1 MLQKIQ
7 NRNYWIKP
15 KVIGGFLLIII
26 FSVTA
31 IVMTYQAVSDL
42 KTTRQGLGLPGQKI
56 TVLNRL
62 LASIYTE
69 DSDFR
74 MYVLTSNDDYL
85 KTYNNNHQKVTA
97 AIKSLQK
104 LAYSNQ
110 SQLNSIKKI
119 EKLLQNKREIE
130 GEILQMRQSINTS
143 IFYDRAMQR
152 IARAGSETQRY
163 HEVYKQK
170 TVTQVRRDTVIY
182 KKVDNESMAARIKR
196 FFLGPERIDTIA
208 TDTLV
213 EFTYDTIPH
222 ITYISDSIIQRLL
235 LILDNIRNDQQNQLR
250 LIDEKE
256 KELLNRNRAILNQVQ
271 LIVTSIEK
279 QEQAEAVSQAL
290 SVQEVLTKNL
300 LIIFLLGTITFIVLV
315 ILIAIIM
322 RDISRN
328 STYNAQ
334 LIEAKQYAENLLRL
348 KEQFLANMSHEI
360 RSPLSAIVGV
370 SRQLSKTELNGKQK
384 EYVDVLNS
392 SSNHLMAVIN
402 DILDYSKLATGKL
415 RLESREF
422 SPREVVND
430 TVKLFE
436 ARANEKGLQILSNI
450 DQSLP
455 HIVVGD
461 DFRLRQVLINLLSNA
476 IKFTEQ
482 GSIIVS
488 GAVVRKTDDSVKIQ
502 FTVADTGIGIS
513 PEMQSQVFEEFTQA
527 DGGIS
532 RKFGGTG
539 LGLTIVKKLVEL
551 QGGEISLTSEPNE
564 GTIIRVVIPYSIKE
578 TRTANVDQETHYR
591 IKAGTSILIIDDD
604 EVNRLIVTE
613 IAKNVG
619 LEVDAISDAKN
630 LTDQLKAK
638 KYDAVITDIQMP
650 EVSGYEVV
658 QLIENAGYSIPV
670 FAITANDMIDNPEHF
685 SSLGFSGYLIK
696 PFTEADLIRLL
707 GPVIGA
713 TGVVTG
719 DKRERA
725 DTYNKFDIEEIYRFT
740 GGNKESVKLI
750 LESLLENTRKN
761 VEELNQLIK
770 SKNLTKASA
779 VAHKMKSAFNQFR
792 VYDIASI
799 LQRIETLPPDK
810 HKAATLYMDRL
821 NRRVKSFT
829 VELQEQI
836 DNLLN

>member
-1 MLQKIQ
+1 MLQRMQ

-62 LASIYTE
+62 LASIYAE

-74 MYVLTSNDDYL
+74 MYVLTSNDYYL
-85 KTYNNNHQKVTA
+85 KTYNNNHQKVIA

-119 EKLLQNKREIE
+119 QKLLKNKREIE
-130 GEILQMRQSINTS
+130 SEILQMRQSNNS
-143 IFYDRAMQR
+143 NIFYDKAMQQ
-152 IARAGSETQRY
+152 ISRAGSETQRY

-182 KKVDNESMAARIKR
+182 KKVSNESLAARIKR
-196 FFLGPERIDTIA
+196 FFLGAEKIDTIT

-213 EFTYDTIPH
+213 EFSYDTIPNV
-222 ITYISDSIIQRLL
+222 TYISDSIIQKLV
-235 LILDNIRNDQQNQLR
+235 LILNNIRNDQQNQLR

-256 KELLNRNRAILNQVQ
+256 KELLNRNRAILYQVQ
-271 LIVTSIEK
+271 LIVKSIEK
-279 QEQAEAVSQAL
+279 QEQAEAVSKEL
-290 SVQEVLTKNL
+290 FVQEVLTKNL
-300 LIIFLLGTITFIVLV
+300 LKIFLLGTFTFIVLV
-315 ILIAIIM
+315 ILLAIIM
-322 RDISRN
+322 RDISLN
-328 STYNAQ
+328 NTLNTH

-384 EYVDVLNS
+384 EYVDVLINS
-392 SSNHLMAVIN
+392 SDHLMAVIN
-402 DILDYSKLATGKL
+402 DILDYSKLAAGKL

-422 SPREVVND
+422 SPRKVVND
-430 TVKLFE
+430 AVKLFE
-436 ARANEKGLQILSNI
+436 VKAGEKGLQIHSNI
-450 DQSLP
+450 DQALP
-455 HIVVGD
+455 ERVIGD

-488 GAVVRKTDDSVKIQ
+488 GTVLRKTDDSVKIQ

-513 PEMQSQVFEEFTQA
+513 HEMQSQVFEEFTQA
-527 DGGIS
+527 DSGVS
-532 RKFGGTG
+532 RRFGGTG
-539 LGLTIVKKLVEL
+539 LGLSIVKKLVEL

-564 GTIIRVVIPYSIKE
+564 GTIIRVVIPYNTKLIQ
-578 TRTANVDQETHYR
+578 TADSEVENHYR
-591 IKAGTSILIIDDD
+591 IKPGTTILIIDDD
-604 EVNRLIVTE
+604 ELNRLIISE
-613 IAKNVG
+613 IAKNIG
-619 LEVDAISDAKN
+619 LQVDAIGNA
-630 LTDQLKAK
+630 TQVVDQLNAK
-638 KYDAVITDIQMP
+638 RYDAVITDIQMP

-658 QLIENAGYSIPV
+658 QLIENAGYTIPV
-670 FAITANDMIDNPEHF
+670 FAITANDMIDTPEHF

-696 PFTEADLIRLL
+696 PFTENDLLQLL
-707 GPVIGA
+707 GPVIGVKTKDLTHKKNKA
-713 TGVVTG
+713 
-719 DKRERA
+719 ESSE
-725 DTYNKFDIEEIYRFT
+725 KFDIDELYRFT
-740 GGNKESVKLI
+740 GGNKEAVKLI
-750 LESLLENTRKN
+750 LKSLLENTRKN
-761 VEELNQLIK
+761 TEELNQYVK
-770 SKNLTKASA
+770 SRNLTKASA

-799 LQRIETLPPDK
+799 LQRIETLPADK
-810 HKAATLYMDRL
+810 YKAATLYMDRL

-836 DNLLN
+836 DNLQS

>member
-1 MLQKIQ
+1 
-7 NRNYWIKP
+7 
-15 KVIGGFLLIII
+15 
-26 FSVTA
+26 
-31 IVMTYQAVSDL
+31 
-42 KTTRQGLGLPGQKI
+42 
-56 TVLNRL
+56 
-62 LASIYTE
+62 
-69 DSDFR
+69 
-74 MYVLTSNDDYL
+74 
-85 KTYNNNHQKVTA
+85 
-97 AIKSLQK
+97 
-104 LAYSNQ
+104 
-110 SQLNSIKKI
+110 
-119 EKLLQNKREIE
+119 
-130 GEILQMRQSINTS
+130 
-143 IFYDRAMQR
+143 MQR

-290 SVQEVLTKNL
+290 SVQEVLAKNL
-300 LIIFLLGTITFIVLV
+300 LVIFLLGTITFIVLV
-315 ILIAIIM
+315 ILLAIIM

-328 STYNAQ
+328 TTYNAQ

-392 SSNHLMAVIN
+392 SSDHLMAVIN

-422 SPREVVND
+422 SPRDVVND
-430 TVKLFE
+430 VVKLFE
-436 ARANEKGLQILSNI
+436 VKANEKGLQILSNI

-455 HIVVGD
+455 QSVIGD

-488 GAVVRKTDDSVKIQ
+488 GAVLRKTDDSVKIQ

-578 TRTANVDQETHYR
+578 TRTTNVSQETHYR

-630 LTDQLKAK
+630 LIDQLKAK

-719 DKRERA
+719 DKRVRT

-779 VAHKMKSAFNQFR
+779 VAHKMKSAFNQF
-792 VYDIASI
+792 
-799 LQRIETLPPDK
+799 
-810 HKAATLYMDRL
+810 
-821 NRRVKSFT
+821 
-829 VELQEQI
+829 
-836 DNLLN
+836 

>member
-1 MLQKIQ
+1 MLI
-7 NRNYWIKP
+7 
-15 KVIGGFLLIII
+15 VI

-42 KTTRQGLGLPGQKI
+42 KTTRQSFGLPGQKI

-163 HEVYKQK
+163 HEIYKQK
-170 TVTQVRRDTVIY
+170 TVTQVMRDTVIY
-182 KKVDNESMAARIKR
+182 KKVSNESMAARIKR

-235 LILDNIRNDQQNQLR
+235 LILDNIRDDQQNQLR

-290 SVQEVLTKNL
+290 SVHEVLAKNL
-300 LIIFLLGTITFIVLV
+300 LVIFLLGTITFIVLV

-328 STYNAQ
+328 TTYNAQ

-415 RLESREF
+415 RLESKEF

-436 ARANEKGLQILSNI
+436 VRAGEKGLQLLSSI
-450 DQSLP
+450 DQSIP
-455 HIVVGD
+455 QSVIGD

-476 IKFTEQ
+476 IKFTNQ

-488 GAVVRKTDDSVKIQ
+488 AAVLRKTDESVKIQ

-564 GTIIRVVIPYSIKE
+564 GTIIRVVIPYS
-578 TRTANVDQETHYR
+578 TRVTQAVDSEQENHYA
-591 IKAGTSILIIDDD
+591 IKAGTTILIIDDD
-604 EVNRLIVTE
+604 EVNRLIIPE
-613 IAKNVG
+613 IAKNIG
-619 LEVDAISDAKN
+619 LQVDAIGEARQV
-630 LTDQLKAK
+630 LEQLNTKR
-638 KYDAVITDIQMP
+638 YDAVITDIQMP

-670 FAITANDMIDNPEHF
+670 FAITANDMVDNPEHF
-685 SSLGFSGYLIK
+685 SNLGFSGYLIK
-696 PFTEADLIRLL
+696 PFTENDLLRLL
-707 GPVIGA
+707 SPVIGVK
-713 TGVVTG
+713 TKELTLKKGKTDG
-719 DKRERA
+719 SD
-725 DTYNKFDIEEIYRFT
+725 KFDIDELYRFT
-740 GGNKESVKLI
+740 GGNKKAVKLI

-761 VEELNQLIK
+761 IEELNQHVK
-770 SKNLTKASA
+770 SRNLVKASA

-792 VYDIASI
+792 VYDIAGI

-810 HKAATLYMDRL
+810 HKAATLYTERL
-821 NRRVKSFT
+821 NRRVRSFI
-829 VELQEQI
+829 VELQGQI
-836 DNLLN
+836 DNLLS

>member
-7 NRNYWIKP
+7 NRAQWIKP

-31 IVMTYQAVSDL
+31 IIMTYRGVSDL
-42 KTTRQGLGLPGQKI
+42 KTTRQGFGLPGQKI

-62 LASIYTE
+62 ITSIYNE

-85 KTYNNNHQKVTA
+85 KTYNNTHPKVSA
-97 AIKSLQK
+97 ALKSLQK
-104 LAYSNQ
+104 LAYNNP
-110 SQLNSIKKI
+110 SQLSSIGKI

-130 GEILQMRQSINTS
+130 GEILEMRQSISTS
-143 IFYDRAMQR
+143 IFYDKAMQR
-152 IARAGSETQRY
+152 IVRAGSETQRY
-163 HEVYKQK
+163 NQIYKQK
-170 TVTQVRRDTVIY
+170 TVTQLKRDTVIY
-182 KKVDNESMAARIKR
+182 KKTDNASMASRIKR
-196 FFLGPERIDTIA
+196 FFLGPEKIDTIK

-213 EFTYDTIPH
+213 EYSYDTIPN
-222 ITYISDSIIQRLL
+222 ISYISDSIIQRLL
-235 LILDNIRNDQQNQLR
+235 LILDNIRADQQNQLK
-250 LIDEKE
+250 LLDEKE

-271 LIVTSIEK
+271 LIVSSIEK
-279 QEQAEAVSQAL
+279 QEQAEYISQSL
-290 SVQEVLTKNL
+290 TVQEVLAKTL
-300 LIIFLLGTITFIVLV
+300 LKILLLGTITFIVLV
-315 ILIAIIM
+315 ILLAIIM

-488 GAVVRKTDDSVKIQ
+488 GAVLRKTDDSLKIQ

-670 FAITANDMIDNPEHF
+670 FAITANDMIDNPERF

>member
-1 MLQKIQ
+1 MLHRIQ
-7 NRNYWIKP
+7 NSNYWIKP
-15 KVIGGFLLIII
+15 KLIGGFLLIII
-26 FSVTA
+26 FAVTA
-31 IVMTYQAVSDL
+31 IVMTYQAVTNL
-42 KTTRQGLGLPGQKI
+42 KTTRQGFGLPGQKI
-56 TVLNRL
+56 TILNRL

-85 KTYNNNHQKVTA
+85 KNYNNNHQKVTA

-119 EKLLQNKREIE
+119 EKLLQNKREVE

-182 KKVDNESMAARIKR
+182 KKVSNESMAARIKR
-196 FFLGPERIDTIA
+196 FFLGPETIDTIA

-213 EFTYDTIPH
+213 EFSYDTIPH
-222 ITYISDSIIQRLL
+222 ITYVSDSIIQRLL
-235 LILDNIRNDQQNQLR
+235 LILNNIRNDQQNQLR

-256 KELLNRNRAILNQVQ
+256 KELLNRNRAILDQVQ

-290 SVQEVLTKNL
+290 LVQDVLTKNL
-300 LIIFLLGTITFIVLV
+300 LIIFLLGSITFIVLV
-315 ILIAIIM
+315 ILLAIIM

-328 STYNAQ
+328 NTFNAQ

-370 SRQLSKTELNGKQK
+370 TRQLARTELSEKQK
-384 EYVDVLNS
+384 EYIDVLS
-392 SSNHLMAVIN
+392 TSSNHLMAVIN

-415 RLESREF
+415 RLESRVF
-422 SPREVVND
+422 SPRDVVND
-430 TVKLFE
+430 AVKLFE
-436 ARANEKGLQILSNI
+436 VRASEKGLQILSNI

-455 HIVVGD
+455 QSVIGD

-488 GAVVRKTDDSVKIQ
+488 GTVLRKTDESVKIQ

-564 GTIIRVVIPYSIKE
+564 GTIIRVVIPYSTREIQTVDSEQENHYAIKPG
-578 TRTANVDQETHYR
+578 TA
-591 IKAGTSILIIDDD
+591 ILIIDDD
-604 EVNRLIVTE
+604 EVNRLIISE
-613 IAKNVG
+613 IAKNIG
-619 LEVDAISDAKN
+619 LQVDAIGDARHV
-630 LTDQLKAK
+630 TEQLNAK
-638 KYDAVITDIQMP
+638 RYDAVITDIQMP

-658 QLIENAGYSIPV
+658 QLIENAGYAIPV
-670 FAITANDMIDNPEHF
+670 FAITANDMVDNPEHF
-685 SSLGFSGYLIK
+685 SNLGFSGYLIK
-696 PFTEADLIRLL
+696 PFAENDLLRLL
-707 GPVIGA
+707 SPVIGVK
-713 TGVVTG
+713 TKGLIHKKGKTEG
-719 DKRERA
+719 SD
-725 DTYNKFDIEEIYRFT
+725 KFDIDELYRFT
-740 GGNKESVKLI
+740 GGNKEAVKLI

-761 VEELNQLIK
+761 MEELNQHVK

-799 LQRIETLPPDK
+799 LQRIETLPADK
-810 HKAATLYMDRL
+810 HKAATLYMERL

-836 DNLLN
+836 DNLLS

>member
-1 MLQKIQ
+1 
-7 NRNYWIKP
+7 
-15 KVIGGFLLIII
+15 LLIVI

-42 KTTRQGLGLPGQKI
+42 KTTRQSFGLPGQKI

-163 HEVYKQK
+163 HEIYKQK
-170 TVTQVRRDTVIY
+170 TVTQVMRDTVIY
-182 KKVDNESMAARIKR
+182 KKVSNESMAARIKR

-235 LILDNIRNDQQNQLR
+235 LILDNIRDDQQNQLR

-290 SVQEVLTKNL
+290 SVHEVLAKNL
-300 LIIFLLGTITFIVLV
+300 LVIFLLGTITFIVLV

-328 STYNAQ
+328 TTYNAQ

-415 RLESREF
+415 RLESKEF

-436 ARANEKGLQILSNI
+436 VRAGEKGLQLLSSI
-450 DQSLP
+450 DQSIP
-455 HIVVGD
+455 QSVIGD

-476 IKFTEQ
+476 IKFTNQ

-488 GAVVRKTDDSVKIQ
+488 AAVLRKTDESVKIQ

-564 GTIIRVVIPYSIKE
+564 GTIIRVVIPYS
-578 TRTANVDQETHYR
+578 TRVTQAVDSEQENHYA
-591 IKAGTSILIIDDD
+591 IKAGTTILIIDDD
-604 EVNRLIVTE
+604 EVNRLIIPE
-613 IAKNVG
+613 IAKNIG
-619 LEVDAISDAKN
+619 LQVDAIGEARQV
-630 LTDQLKAK
+630 LEQLNTKR
-638 KYDAVITDIQMP
+638 YDAVITDIQMP

-670 FAITANDMIDNPEHF
+670 FAITANDMVDNPEHF
-685 SSLGFSGYLIK
+685 SNLGFSGYLIK
-696 PFTEADLIRLL
+696 PFTENDLLRLL
-707 GPVIGA
+707 SPVIGVK
-713 TGVVTG
+713 TKELTLKKGKTDG
-719 DKRERA
+719 SD
-725 DTYNKFDIEEIYRFT
+725 KFDIDELYRFT
-740 GGNKESVKLI
+740 GGNKKAVKLI

-761 VEELNQLIK
+761 IEELNQHVK
-770 SKNLTKASA
+770 SRNLVKASA

-792 VYDIASI
+792 VYDIAGI

-810 HKAATLYMDRL
+810 HKAATLYTERL
-821 NRRVKSFT
+821 NRRVRSFI
-829 VELQEQI
+829 VELQGQI
-836 DNLLN
+836 DNLLS